1 MKLNKEELTYLREM
15 IKTTSSKVLEK
26 YKNQNVSSDYDYLF
40 IGDSIIEYFNL
51 KKYLPGINA
60 INRGVAGATTKFIL
74 DNLDTIIDNIKPIE
88 IFISIGSNDLVLLEA
103 TVEEAYLGIVE
114 VFEKLKLKYP
124 ETKINYLS
132 TTPVVSTSNVVYKK
146 IYIGGRTNDE
156 LRLINEKVKQYAKAN
171 GINYIHLF
179 DALLDADGYLKSEFT
194 ADGIHLNSKGYEI
207 YSNII
212 KSNIS

>member
-1 MKLNKEELTYLREM
+1 
-15 IKTTSSKVLEK
+15 KVLEK

-51 KKYLPGINA
+51 KKYLPGINS

-74 DNLDTIIDNIKPIE
+74 DNLDTIIDNIKPNE
-88 IFISIGSNDLVLLEA
+88 IFISIGSNDLVLLA
-103 TVEEAYLGIVE
+103 A
-114 VFEKLKLKYP
+114 
-124 ETKINYLS
+124 
-132 TTPVVSTSNVVYKK
+132 TPVVRTSNVVYKK
-146 IYIGGRTNDE
+146 KYIGGRTNDE